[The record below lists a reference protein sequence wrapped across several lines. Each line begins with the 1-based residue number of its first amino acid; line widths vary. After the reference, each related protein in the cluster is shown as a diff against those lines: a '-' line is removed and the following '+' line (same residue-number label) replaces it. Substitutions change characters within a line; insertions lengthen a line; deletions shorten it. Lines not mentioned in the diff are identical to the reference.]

1 MAAMALRYRID
12 AAAGV
17 VTITGDYAEA
27 GEWRRLLTMV
37 MHDPEYQRGFSFIR
51 DLRSSEH
58 PVSAETVIAII
69 GVVRDFWGKLGAH
82 RAAIVTRPGIDNPA
96 MVAHALADHQ
106 HIPLRAFSAIEGAV
120 AWVRRHDEPA

>member
-1 MAAMALRYRID
+1 MPLIYRID
-12 AAAGV
+12 ATTGI
-17 VTITGDYAEA
+17 VTITGEYAQA
-27 GEWRRLLTMV
+27 AEWRQLLGRIAQ
-37 MHDPEYQRGFSFIR
+37 DPQYQRGFSFIR

-69 GVVRDFWGKLGAH
+69 GVVREFWGKLGAH

-106 HIPLRAFSAIEGAV
+106 HIPLRAFSAIEDAV